1 MKVFLIL
8 GNKLE
13 KNCKISSILKKRL
26 QCFLKIDDGVS
37 KVIVSGGNV
46 AKEKHTEAFIM
57 RKYLINKELNGV
69 KNVDD
74 KRILLENKSKD
85 TYENIY
91 FSLKVLRKLSRE
103 KNRVTKLVIV
113 TSESHKKKVE
123 RVIKEGNL
131 EMCNISIITC

>member
-1 MKVFLIL
+1 
-8 GNKLE
+8 
-13 KNCKISSILKKRL
+13 
-26 QCFLKIDDGVS
+26 
-37 KVIVSGGNV
+37 
-46 AKEKHTEAFIM
+46 M

-69 KNVDD
+69 KNIDD

-91 FSLKVLRKLSRE
+91 FSLKVLRKQSRE
-103 KNRVTKLVIV
+103 KNRVTKIVIV